1 MTFSER
7 MGLVKVRESL
17 QVDSLDEDTRTAL
30 WNIISPY
37 LRDTQAVREATTILD
52 VWTDLYHKTSDSVPA
67 TLRAGEGNVPK
78 GTLYYRFI
86 RKRFF
91 DGQWNECFDL
101 LEFLANQGNR
111 ERWNEQC
118 IDLIAGYNAYAPT
131 PDRYNVVL
139 KSYNVGYRFVGD
151 ILSKIIDEVEIE
163 TVERGLEDSSDA
175 VRELLQKAVLKLS
188 DRTYP
193 DYAKSVECAISAVES
208 QCCIILGE
216 EKVTLGD
223 ALNRLE
229 RQGVR
234 MHSALKE
241 AWKKLYGFTSNDAG
255 IRHGSILPSDVDQ
268 DLAKFMLVACSAF
281 VNYLISK
288 AGDLVH

>member
-7 MGLVKVRESL
+7 MGLIKVRDEL
-17 QVDSLDEDTRTAL
+17 QVDSLDVETRTAL

-37 LRDTQAVREATTILD
+37 LLATQAVSEASTILD
-52 VWTDLYHKTSDSVPA
+52 IWTDVYKQTSDSVPA
-67 TLRAGEGNVPK
+67 TRRRGEVK
-78 GTLYYRFI
+78 VAKEILYYRFI
-86 RKRFF
+86 RNGFLE
-91 DGQWNECFDL
+91 GLWNRCLDL
-101 LEFLANQGNR
+101 LEFLANQDNR
-111 ERWNEQC
+111 EKWDAQC
-118 IDLIAGYNAYAPT
+118 IDFMGGYYACAPS
-131 PDRYNVVL
+131 PDDYNRVL
-139 KSYNVGYRFVGD
+139 QKYCVGYRFVGD
-151 ILSKIIDEVEIE
+151 VLSKITDGVEIDVIE
-163 TVERGLEDSSDA
+163 HGIINSPDA
-175 VRELLQKAVLKLS
+175 VRELLQKALLRLS
-188 DRTYP
+188 DRLKP
-193 DYAKSVECAISAVES
+193 DYAKSVECSISAVES

-229 RQGVR
+229 RQGVK

-288 AGDLVH
+288 AGDLAH